1 MEHLLPSLDGAKDTE
16 AIKQYKATEFE
27 FHAALIKSNDNII
40 LSSIYENLAPQLYAA
55 MDRLPETYSE
65 QKKKVNE
72 YRYLVDALVNG
83 QTDLAVALTLV
94 NLTNIK
100 DKFETLDL

>member
-1 MEHLLPSLDGAKDTE
+1 MRTWLPNLYS
-16 AIKQYKATEFE
+16 
-27 FHAALIKSNDNII
+27 AL
-40 LSSIYENLAPQLYAA
+40 
-55 MDRLPETYSE
+55 DRLPETYSE
-65 QKKKVNE
+65 QRKKVNE
-72 YRYLVDALVNG
+72 YRYLVDALENG